1 MDLVLIKALL
11 EQLENII
18 ADFDERELDDT
29 DWENLNR
36 QELICLFNSLS
47 LAKRKFEEQD
57 VDDNAYLI
65 EKSSAKESL
74 LNEMESTRTVG
85 CPYLQCDEMYH
96 AWNEAFNAMEKV
108 VKKLLD
114 NDLVEN

>member
-1 MDLVLIKALL
+1 MDLALIKALL

-18 ADFDERELDDT
+18 TDFDERQLDST
-29 DWENLNR
+29 EWEDLNR
-36 QELICLFNSLS
+36 QELLCLFNSLS

-74 LNEMESTRTVG
+74 LNEMESIRTVG
-85 CPYLQCDEMYH
+85 CPYLQCDEMWA
-96 AWNEAFNAMEKV
+96 AWNEAFNKIKDV
-108 VKKLLD
+108 VNNLLS
-114 NDLVEN
+114 